1 MTIEIII
8 DGQPL
13 SELPGRV
20 DRVEQAQ
27 LDMAELVGSKVDL
40 ASQSAA
46 SAAQRAVDVSARV
59 DDLEELVATLK
70 QALDSSD
77 TTPPVDPPVVDP
89 PVVTPPKPQ
98 PPSGTARRLPAHL
111 RGVFGIHGEQWPTY
125 REQVA
130 KLDPVL
136 ANRMMKYNF
145 GTLNVRRARFDTAP
159 EGWTTG
165 DSLDLSRQQW
175 KTNLFGYKL
184 QLPVSQIKYTGA
196 GKPNEAHVDV
206 PVEAWRPAHPQ
217 HQLAKTWLTQLGR
230 DIAARQK
237 AGQLVDP
244 LPVTILHENLGSY
257 AFILGHTV
265 NPKSAVE
272 WKVTGATLPHS
283 PLDYGMF
290 FRFTADTLRD
300 TGAKILAIYS
310 PNGVRLD
317 TQSLAE
323 ACVAAIGED
332 YLDAYGMSAYHH
344 SANQMA
350 SAEGFDRIG
359 VTPSAGQLAQSLE
372 GNCQFIRELTDA
384 PIMVNEFGFNPTRE
398 HRNDQGKQVVTNA
411 APVEHLIP
419 DYFQTA
425 ARFDIGQLWY
435 FNADKIG
442 GKEAFDILDDGNGT
456 QHKSGTARILV
467 EEARKWSDKVR
478 S

>member
-1 MTIEIII
+1 MTIDISI
-8 DGQPL
+8 DGVSLQDL
-13 SELPGRV
+13 AAQVQLIERS
-20 DRVEQAQ
+20 Q
-27 LDMAELVGSKVDL
+27 LDMAELVGGELDGTKLRV
-40 ASQSAA
+40 AA
-46 SAAQRAVDVSARV
+46 
-59 DDLEELVATLK
+59 LEELVASMK
-70 QALDSSD
+70 AALDDSN
-77 TTPPVDPPVVDP
+77 TGGGQTPPVVVDPIVADP

-98 PPSGTARRLPAHL
+98 PPAGTARRLPAHL
-111 RGVFGIHGEQWPTY
+111 RGVFGIHGEQWPSY
-125 REQVA
+125 RQQVA

-136 ANRMMKYNF
+136 AARMAKYNF
-145 GTLNVRRARFDTAP
+145 GTLNNRRARFDTAP

-165 DSLDLSRQQW
+165 DTLDLMRQQW
-175 KTNLFGYKL
+175 NTTQFGFKL
-184 QLPVSQIKYTGA
+184 QLPVSKVKYTGA
-196 GKPNEAHVDV
+196 GQPNEAHVDV
-206 PVEAWRPAHPQ
+206 PVEAWRPTHPQ
-217 HQLAKTWLTQLGR
+217 HQAAKTWLTQLGN
-230 DIAARQK
+230 DIRQRQQ

-244 LPVTILHENLGSY
+244 LPVTLMHENLGSY

-265 NPKSAVE
+265 NPRSAAE
-272 WKVTGATLPHS
+272 WKVTGTTLPHT
-283 PLDYGMF
+283 PADYAGF
-290 FRFTADTLRD
+290 YRFAADTIRAA
-300 TGAKILAIYS
+300 GAKILAVYS

-317 TQSLAE
+317 TQPLAA

-332 YLDAYGMSAYHH
+332 YLDVYGMSAYHH

-359 VTPSAGQLAQSLE
+359 VKPSAAQLVQSLE

-384 PIMVNEFGFNPTRE
+384 PIMVNEFGFNPTGS
-398 HRNDQGKQVVTNA
+398 HKDDKGKPVTTNA

-456 QHKSGTARILV
+456 QHKPGTARILV